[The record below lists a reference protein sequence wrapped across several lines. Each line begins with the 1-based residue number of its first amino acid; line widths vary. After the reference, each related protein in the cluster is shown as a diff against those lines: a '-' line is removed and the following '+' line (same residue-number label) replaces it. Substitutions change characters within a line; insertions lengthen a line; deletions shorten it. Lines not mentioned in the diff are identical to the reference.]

1 MYDILKQK
9 NLRQPLNFVFCIF
22 GLYIIYL
29 NNLTKG
35 TDVYSSSN
43 QSHRSYGLRNDADY
57 LSELFN
63 LKITFFFI
71 ALIFMVLICCFNF
84 YKRLKIYK
92 TKNFELHSVFFLI
105 STGLF
110 SNYDYKLIFLFYLVI
125 FFLDYEQQSFSVL
138 LFLFIYSS
146 PSLLH
151 AYQKYYKLVVNDEIF
166 LLRL

>member
-1 MYDILKQK
+1 
-9 NLRQPLNFVFCIF
+9 
-22 GLYIIYL
+22 
-29 NNLTKG
+29 
-35 TDVYSSSN
+35 
-43 QSHRSYGLRNDADY
+43 
-57 LSELFN
+57 
-63 LKITFFFI
+63 
-71 ALIFMVLICCFNF
+71 MVLICCFNF

-125 FFLDYEQQSFSVL
+125 FFLDYEQQFFSVL

-166 LLRL
+166 YLDFSFYIVYSLCIVLLFRYTLEIYKNIKL